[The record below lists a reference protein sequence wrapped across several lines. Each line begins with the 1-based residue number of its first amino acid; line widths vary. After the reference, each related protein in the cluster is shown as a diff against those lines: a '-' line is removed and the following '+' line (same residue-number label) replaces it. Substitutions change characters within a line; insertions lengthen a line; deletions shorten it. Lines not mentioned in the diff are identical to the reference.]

1 MNRQKPIVM
10 VSLLVFVIAIPML
23 LISCLPNTVGTLE
36 SKPAGFFMGIWHGWI
51 APISLIVKLFNPEVG
66 IYQPYN
72 TGWWYDFGFYMAIIS
87 GFGGLSL
94 ARRKSSHDSSRRSRH
109 D

>member
-1 MNRQKPIVM
+1 MEKKKTAI
-10 VSLLVFVIAIPML
+10 LLVFIVLALVITVL
-23 LISCLPNTVGTLE
+23 FTSCLPQTVETLDD
-36 SKPAGFFMGIWHGWI
+36 KPAGFFMGIWHGWI
-51 APISLIVKLFNPEVG
+51 APISLIVKLFNPSVG

-94 ARRKSSHDSSRRSRH
+94 ARRKSSHDSSRRTRH